1 MDATSVK
8 LKQIAISEN
17 TCILYTI
24 IMIYSIYECIN
35 SENNLNELTKY
46 SNIIDLSIYLNQ
58 DYYQK
63 EKELTAY
70 ITGEIQKETK
80 QDISIEENVEF
91 EKYFKKYCGKTNYQN
106 LVDLFPKIKF

>member
-35 SENNLNELTKY
+35 SENNLKIRY
-46 SNIIDLSIYLNQ
+46 YID
-58 DYYQK
+58 K
-63 EKELTAY
+63 
-70 ITGEIQKETK
+70 
-80 QDISIEENVEF
+80 ISRMNNN
-91 EKYFKKYCGKTNYQN
+91 YFKTISN
-106 LVDLFPKIKF
+106 LV